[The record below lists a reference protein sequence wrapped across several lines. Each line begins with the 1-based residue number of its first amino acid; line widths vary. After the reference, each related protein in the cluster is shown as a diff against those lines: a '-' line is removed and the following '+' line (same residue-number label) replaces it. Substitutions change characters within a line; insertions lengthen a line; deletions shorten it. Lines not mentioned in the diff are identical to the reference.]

1 MVCKVID
8 NYKIIPLDNQNREDS
23 IIKLLNNI
31 NLKNSNKDNLNCI
44 TNIVSIAGFNKNSD
58 ELLDF
63 LIYILTE
70 KYNIYKIINKLKKIF
85 NKIKDENINCT
96 DKEYYCLIVIFS
108 VCKYC
113 EETFYNTYTFKDLF
127 YEYIIYYKNI
137 FKNVLLYIY

>member
-1 MVCKVID
+1 MVCKVIN

-31 NLKNSNKDNLNCI
+31 DLKKSNKDNLYCI

-63 LIYILTE
+63 LVYILTE

-85 NKIKDENINCT
+85 SRIKNDNLYCN

-113 EETFYNTYTFKDLF
+113 EENFYKTYTFSDKF
-127 YEYIIYYKNI
+127 YEYFIHYKNI
-137 FKNVLLYIY
+137 FKNILLYIY